1 MKGKGGRRPK
11 HHNFDGD
18 VPLCLRKIDEESKDG
33 ISSNKKKEE
42 DGSESITLNSMKE
55 GSKSKMTS

>member
-33 ISSNKKKEE
+33 ISSNKKTK
-42 DGSESITLNSMKE
+42 K
-55 GSKSKMTS
+55 KMAAKASH